1 MKKPTKIFG
10 SFSWVVNGDDVCT
23 VAKGVN
29 HNADVLEEL
38 IRKVENLERQ
48 IADMRGKADG
58 R

>member
-10 SFSWVVNGDDVCT
+10 SFSWVVNGDDVYT

-38 IRKVENLERQ
+38 IRKVENLEKQ
-48 IADMRGKADG
+48 IADMRGKDNG

>member
-1 MKKPTKIFG
+1 MKKPTKISG

-38 IRKVENLERQ
+38 IRKVEDLVKQ
-48 IADMRGKADG
+48 IAEMRGE
-58 R
+58 